1 PDSDPSSHR
10 GCLVFGGPYA
20 WANFT
25 VLAVGVWA
33 VAQRDSLDAISMF
46 LGSLMLTILLD
57 IIHISIFY
65 PRVGLLDTG
74 RFGAGMAI
82 LSLLLKPFSC
92 FLVYQMYLQRGGG
105 SSSTPVP
112 DPHMSAVPTRRLT
125 HQRSPQ
131 TFMQAWRAKVT
142 PPKATEASP
151 AALAAAQGPE
161 SQTEGRLDPPSLG
174 PNVERVLF
182 PISGVA

>member
-1 PDSDPSSHR
+1 MPR
-10 GCLVFGGPYA
+10 GHARAPCWP
-20 WANFT
+20 
-25 VLAVGVWA
+25 VL
-33 VAQRDSLDAISMF
+33 QF

-105 SSSTPVP
+105 ILIYPGEHT
-112 DPHMSAVPTRRLT
+112 A
-125 HQRSPQ
+125 RSP
-131 TFMQAWRAKVT
+131 RL
-142 PPKATEASP
+142 PRSP
-151 AALAAAQGPE
+151 CP
-161 SQTEGRLDPPSLG
+161 
-174 PNVERVLF
+174 
-182 PISGVA
+182 

>member
-1 PDSDPSSHR
+1 MDQPAVNLKVIILIHWVLTTW

-105 SSSTPVP
+105 ILIYPGSGPSRER
-112 DPHMSAVPTRRLT
+112 SAYQTIDSPEVPTDFYAGVEGKGHT
-125 HQRSPQ
+125 S
-131 TFMQAWRAKVT
+131 
-142 PPKATEASP
+142 
-151 AALAAAQGPE
+151 QGY
-161 SQTEGRLDPPSLG
+161 
-174 PNVERVLF
+174 
-182 PISGVA
+182 